1 MAEEVIVKD
10 LAKMKGESFCTEE
23 ICPSSSLEETCTW
36 GLQEKD
42 ENTEIKGKFT
52 EVYNKFCN
60 DFTVSEKYLVLIYS
74 KPDVYSILDF
84 SNTIQEIQ
92 SERKEETVSIKE
104 ESSTVEDTCT
114 VYVQGES
121 MKMESTQLK
130 SRIFFNTLY
139 FLLCLRY
146 LLNKT

>member
-1 MAEEVIVKD
+1 MVEEVIVKD
-10 LAKMKGESFCTEE
+10 LAKMKGENFSTKE

-42 ENTEIKGKFT
+42 ENTEIIGKFS
-52 EVYNKFCN
+52 EVYNTFSN
-60 DFTVSEKYLVLIYS
+60 DFTVSQKYLVLIYS
-74 KPDVYSILDF
+74 KPDVYSILDAP

-130 SRIFFNTLY
+130 SRIFF
-139 FLLCLRY
+139 
-146 LLNKT
+146 